1 MSQTSTPIHW
11 RTASGVSEGFKTL
24 FEKMQAC
31 RNAKAVAD
39 NRHKTKMLTAQ
50 YVELERRAKKKFLD
64 SYQNGRSFLHRVHG
78 QIPGGC
84 SVGKLNR
91 GSRIFS
97 GTKAV
102 QTLTRTMRLGFFRGK
117 LSYLRVEDF
126 IEWLQ
131 NPENTRYEEW
141 ENAGVA
147 FNVYDEKRVRT
158 YRKLP
163 ALSKM

>member
-1 MSQTSTPIHW
+1 MLYESDFDADPLAHDVVGVW

-24 FEKMQAC
+24 FEKMQAY

-64 SYQNGRSFLHRVHG
+64 SYQNGRSFLHRAHG

-117 LSYLRVEDF
+117 PDSAICVWRIL
-126 IEWLQ
+126 
-131 NPENTRYEEW
+131 
-141 ENAGVA
+141 
-147 FNVYDEKRVRT
+147 
-158 YRKLP
+158 
-163 ALSKM
+163 